1 MLPEY
6 VKSSFCQGIV
16 YNQFI
21 ILKDRG
27 METKQFNEILN
38 NVPGSFKAKLER
50 IRRYLHLGKVSVM
63 VGAGFSRN
71 ADVPSHIRVKQW
83 NDVGED
89 IYCRLMA
96 VDKVD
101 LSKLEFKTPMRLAS
115 QFAATYGRS
124 ELDNLIRDS
133 IPDDRMNP
141 SALHRQLLSLPWRDI
156 FTTNYDTLLE
166 RSRKGLQRTYSVV
179 TSKEMLLYKKSPRII
194 KLHGSFPDKT
204 PFLMTEEDF
213 RTYPADHPEF
223 VNTVR
228 QALVESIFCL
238 VGFSGDDPNF
248 TSWQG
253 WLRDVMGDYA
263 GPSYLITCDTEFDE
277 SFKTL
282 MEHRGIQVLNFSE
295 IKDLD
300 DYQRALDFFFTYL
313 SERESDWHGRAE
325 YDPRKVDAKE
335 LMEQLKEIRQ
345 SYPGWYILPKKY
357 LSDFDDMNYHFP
369 YLETSFKGFEP
380 KDKEPLLYELDWRAN
395 ISLTFKDF
403 DWYRACL
410 EGVIDD
416 YGDNPLSYEAITLG
430 ISLLRL
436 YRYHP
441 EKQSEADSLKDRL
454 RKEKGRMSQ
463 SQQSLF
469 YYTIACNALSVLNYN
484 VVLTILQEWE
494 LSQADY
500 VGVIYK
506 ALVLA
511 ETSDV
516 SEATEL
522 LNEAFEKITQSL
534 TQTTTEE
541 ELSLRC
547 VIENLLAFYSGERM
561 PNRDSR
567 FSFVDLSEYIQ
578 HLAAKEGKKTYV
590 KSHGFGIGASNR
602 SWNWLSG
609 INKDLLNP
617 YRYLLLCER
626 YGFPYGMSTITVDEK
641 TLAALLP
648 TMNGFNMAYSLGPVL
663 RSGSRNVTV
672 AFMNRAALN
681 SLTREDADRLAQ
693 RLLAMSEQSAC
704 EKARK
709 NRATNVLLPLLSR
722 LSSSCSVDVVVEIF
736 NFALINYKKSYL
748 SKREDLNIIYANLM
762 PEGIQRVFEKAFS
775 SEIFCDMREHDI
787 PLPQIGYGYYV
798 PGNKEIEII
807 QNGFVSGEKNVRES
821 AYTRAD
827 LLLKANLY
835 DEKRN
840 AILDAVRKWRAT
852 EPVSVLT
859 RDSYIEIPPTELEKG
874 ILTKQIDKDI
884 EYFLNNDYTFKGSS
898 LTISTLESALR
909 NLTIETC
916 YLNKTQI
923 STILEKLA
931 EVLEANFD
939 AFSKDDSEETL
950 GGMRHF
956 TVDVFRMIGELV
968 RLAYNQGYDDVKTAT
983 TLFKILERYIP
994 SHLPVRITMERLNL
1008 IGRVIGSNRMRDII
1022 CAQLFSDCERDVIDS
1037 CNGLVAFVHYNS
1049 NYQKV
1054 LQNVIFYCNYA
1065 ESDKMR
1071 LYLQTLSM
1079 IPLEKMT
1086 NPTQEMLAKMLE
1098 LVLERMPKQ
1107 ELTEEQKV
1115 DVMHDGVVLAASL
1128 KDAPAYS
1135 PVMSAVKEWEAYAN
1149 DDAIYNDIRLPW
1161 FIKS

>member
-1 MLPEY
+1 M
-6 VKSSFCQGIV
+6 
-16 YNQFI
+16 
-21 ILKDRG
+21 D
-27 METKQFNEILN
+27 KQQLNEILN

-50 IRRYLHLGKVSVM
+50 IRRYLHLGKASVM

-101 LSKLEFKTPMRLAS
+101 LAKLEFKTPMRLAS

-124 ELDNLIRDS
+124 ELDNLIRES

-141 SALHRQLLSLPWRDI
+141 SELYRQLLSLPWRDI

-213 RTYPADHPEF
+213 RTYPADHPEL

-238 VGFSGDDPNF
+238 IGFSGDDPNF

-263 GPSYLITCDTEFDE
+263 GPSYLITCDKEYDE

-295 IKDLD
+295 IKDLE

-313 SERESDWHGRAE
+313 SEREPDWNGRVT
-325 YDPRKVDAKE
+325 YDSSNINALE
-335 LMEQLKEIRQ
+335 LTEQFRSIRQ
-345 SYPGWYILPKKY
+345 SYPGWFILPKKY
-357 LSDFDDMNYHFP
+357 LGGFDDMDYQFP
-369 YLETSFKGFEP
+369 YLETLFEGLEM
-380 KDKEPLLYELDWRAN
+380 KAKVSLLYELDWRAD

-403 DWYRACL
+403 DWYRNCL
-410 EGVIDD
+410 EDVIRE
-416 YGDNPLSYEAITLG
+416 YGEKSLSYEAITLG

-436 YRYHP
+436 YRHHP
-441 EKQSEADSLKDRL
+441 EKQFEADSLKERL
-454 RKEKGRMSQ
+454 RKEKGRMTQ
-463 SQQSLF
+463 TQQSLF
-469 YYTIACNALSVLNYN
+469 YYTVACNALSVLDYEA
-484 VVLTILQEWE
+484 VVATLQEWG
-494 LSQADY
+494 LSHSDY

-511 ETSDV
+511 ETSEI

-522 LNEAFEKITQSL
+522 LNDALERITQSL

-541 ELSLRC
+541 ELSLHC

-567 FSFVDLSEYIQ
+567 FSFVDLSEYMQ
-578 HLAAKEGKKTYV
+578 HQAAETNKKPFV
-590 KSHGFGIGASNR
+590 KSHGFGVGSSNR
-602 SWNWLSG
+602 TWNWQSG
-609 INKDLLNP
+609 INKNLLLP

-626 YGFPYGMSTITVDEK
+626 YGYPYGKSTNTVNEK
-641 TLAALLP
+641 ALTLLLP
-648 TMNGFNMAYSLGPVL
+648 IMNSFNMAYSLGPVL

-672 AFMNRAALN
+672 TYMNRATLN
-681 SLTREDADRLAQ
+681 TLTREDADRLANK
-693 RLLAMSEQSAC
+693 LLLVSKQSAC
-704 EKARK
+704 EKARTY
-709 NRATNVLLPLLSR
+709 RATNVLLPLLSR
-722 LSSSCSVDVVVEIF
+722 LSSSCSVEKVVEIF
-736 NFALINYKKSYL
+736 DFALISYKKS
-748 SKREDLNIIYANLM
+748 RFGNCEDLNIIYANLM
-762 PEGIQRVFEKAFS
+762 PDGIQQVYNTVFS
-775 SEIFCDMREHDI
+775 SEIFCDMRDNDV
-787 PLPQIGYGYYV
+787 PLPQKGYNHYN
-798 PGNKEIEII
+798 PGDKEIEIVL
-807 QNGFVSGEKNVRES
+807 NGLESENIKIRES

-827 LLLKANLY
+827 LLLKANL
-835 DEKRN
+835 DGDKKDV
-840 AILDAVRKWRAT
+840 ILEALRKWRARET
-852 EPVSVLT
+852 VSVMT
-859 RDSYIEIPPTELEKG
+859 RVSYLDIPPSETEKTVWSEL
-874 ILTKQIDKDI
+874 I
-884 EYFLNNDYTFKGSS
+884 EEDLASFLSQDYIFNGSS
-898 LTISTLESALR
+898 KTISTLGSNLR
-909 NLTIETC
+909 NLTIEVC
-916 YLNKTQI
+916 YLKKTQI
-923 STILEKLA
+923 SKIFDKLA
-931 EVLEANFD
+931 EVLETNFD
-939 AFSKDDSEETL
+939 AFSKDDSEDTL

-956 TVDVFRMIGELV
+956 TVYVFNKMGELV
-968 RLAYNQGYDDVKTAT
+968 MLAYKQGYDDAKTST
-983 TLFKILERYIP
+983 KLFKVLEKYIP

-1008 IGRVIGSNRMRDII
+1008 IGRVIGSNQMRDII
-1022 CAQLFSDCERDVIDS
+1022 SAQLFSDCRRDVADS
-1037 CNGLVAFVHYNS
+1037 CNGLVAFAHYYS

-1054 LQNVIFYCNYA
+1054 LQNIIFYCNYA
-1065 ESDKMR
+1065 ESDKMC

-1086 NPTQEMLAKMLE
+1086 KQTQAMLANMLE
-1098 LVLERMPKQ
+1098 QVLERMPKQ

-1115 DVMHDGVVLAASL
+1115 DIMHDGVVLAASL
-1128 KDAPAYS
+1128 KNAPADS
-1135 PVMSAVKEWEAYAN
+1135 PIASAVKEWEAYAN
-1149 DDAIYNDIRLPW
+1149 DDAIYNDIRQPW
-1161 FIKS
+1161 FLPRPVKS

>member
-1 MLPEY
+1 
-6 VKSSFCQGIV
+6 
-16 YNQFI
+16 
-21 ILKDRG
+21 
-27 METKQFNEILN
+27 MEKKQFNEILN
-38 NVPGSFKAKLER
+38 NVPGSFRAKLER
-50 IRRYLHLGKVSVM
+50 IRRYLQLGKVSVM

-101 LSKLEFKTPMRLAS
+101 VAKLEFKTPMRLAS

-141 SALHRQLLSLPWRDI
+141 STLHRQLLSLPWRDI

-263 GPSYLITCDTEFDE
+263 GPSYLITCDKEYDE

-282 MEHRGIQVLNFSE
+282 MEYRGVQVLNLSE
-295 IKDLD
+295 IKGLG
-300 DYQRALDFFFTYL
+300 DYHRALDFFFTYL
-313 SERESDWHGRAE
+313 SEREPDWCGRAE
-325 YDPRKVDAKE
+325 YDQWKVNAKE
-335 LMEQLKEIRQ
+335 LTKQLKEIRQ

-357 LSDFDDMNYHFP
+357 LCDFDDMNYHFP
-369 YLETSFKGFEP
+369 YLETPFKGFEP
-380 KDKEPLLYELDWRAN
+380 KDKEPLLFELDWRAN
-395 ISLTFKDF
+395 MSLTFKDF
-403 DWYRACL
+403 DWYRTSL
-410 EGVIDD
+410 ESVIEE

-436 YRYHP
+436 YRHHP
-441 EKQSEADSLKDRL
+441 EKQSEADKLKDRL
-454 RKEKGRMSQ
+454 QKEIGRMSQ
-463 SQQSLF
+463 SQKSLF
-469 YYTIACNALSVLNYN
+469 YYTIACNALSVLDYN
-484 VVLTILQEWE
+484 AVLTTLQEWG
-494 LSQADY
+494 LSHADY
-500 VGVIYK
+500 EGVIYK

-522 LNEAFEKITQSL
+522 LNEALEKITQSL

-547 VIENLLAFYSGERM
+547 VIENLLAFYSNERI

-578 HLAAKEGKKTYV
+578 HQAAKESPKTFV

-602 SWNWLSG
+602 SWNWVSG

-626 YGFPYGMSTITVDEK
+626 YGLPYGMSTITVNEK

-681 SLTREDADRLAQ
+681 SLTRGDADRLA
-693 RLLAMSEQSAC
+693 RELLVISKQSTC
-704 EKARK
+704 EKARTK
-709 NRATNVLLPLLSR
+709 RATSVLLPLLSR

-736 NFALINYKKSYL
+736 NFALVNYKKSRY
-748 SKREDLNIIYANLM
+748 REHEDLDIIYANLM
-762 PEGIQRVFEKAFS
+762 PDGIQRVFEKAFS
-775 SEIFCDMREHDI
+775 SEIFCEMHEHDI
-787 PLPQIGYGYYV
+787 PLPQIGYCYYV
-798 PGNKEIEII
+798 PGNNEIEIV
-807 QNGFVSGEKNVRES
+807 QNGLKSEERNVRES
-821 AYTRAD
+821 AYLRAN
-827 LLLKANLY
+827 LLLKANLD
-835 DEKRN
+835 DEKRK
-840 AILDAVRKWRAT
+840 AICDAVRKWRAT
-852 EPVSVLT
+852 EPMSVLI
-859 RDSYIEIPPTELEKG
+859 RNSYIEIPSTELEIDVLK
-874 ILTKQIDKDI
+874 KQIDKDI
-884 EYFLNNDYTFKGSS
+884 ECFLSNDYTFKGSS
-898 LTISTLESALR
+898 MAISTLESALQ
-909 NLTIETC
+909 NLTIEVC
-916 YLNKTQI
+916 YLKKMQI
-923 STILEKLA
+923 SSILDKLT
-931 EVLEANFD
+931 EVLETNFE
-939 AFSKDDSEETL
+939 AFSKDDSEEAL

-956 TVDVFRMIGELV
+956 TVDVFRLIGELV
-968 RLAYNQGYDDVKTAT
+968 RIAYNQGYDDIKVASK
-983 TLFKILERYIP
+983 LFKILEKYIP

-1008 IGRVIGSNRMRDII
+1008 IGRVIGGNKMRDII

-1037 CNGLVAFVHYNS
+1037 CDGLVAFAHYNS

-1071 LYLQTLSM
+1071 LYLRTLSM

-1086 NPTQEMLAKMLE
+1086 KSTQEMLAKMLE
-1098 LVLERMPKQ
+1098 LVIERIPKQ

-1128 KDAPAYS
+1128 KDAPADS
-1135 PVMSAVKEWEAYAN
+1135 PVVSAVKKWEAYAN
-1149 DDAIYNDIRLPW
+1149 DDAIFNDIRLPW